1 MTRPDLDEALI
12 MLRLQNN
19 IEQLVDLE
27 QIRGQKTYIKSIHSA
42 VAVAVAPSLNDSAG
56 FNEKTSR

>member
-12 MLRLQNN
+12 MLGLQNN

-27 QIRGQKTYIKSIHSA
+27 QSRRQKTYKSIHIA

-56 FNEKTSR
+56 FNEKTSS